1 MVFTCHPDAMTQ
13 LLPLVLCLKVM
24 LSTDTD
30 VARKKL
36 GHFNEIGSYYQKE
49 KKMRLEAGGSISH
62 CAYVTYSYRFHHA
75 V

>member
-1 MVFTCHPDAMTQ
+1 MFFTGHPDAMTQ

-49 KKMRLEAGGSISH
+49 KK
-62 CAYVTYSYRFHHA
+62 
-75 V
+75 